1 MQDMLLWKEQPIPL
15 TWIYRLDL
23 PSQTTVGKMSYF
35 IAADETRSPN
45 EQYHEINIVDENFPK
60 IVVLEPHESA
70 EFMVNNPISVRVRV
84 TDNTSV
90 EEVRIHYAFSSSGNS
105 KPSDKFLSQL
115 LEKEASDHIYV
126 GLIPPQQNS
135 PGYIRYYLTA
145 ADEEQNVS
153 KSNERGIV
161 IVNPGQKFPKSKPKD
176 EDAKPPFHQGIWVSH
191 GWSEGVQDNA
201 SLVSK
206 WDRGDVLSFSYL
218 SEGKGYRTL
227 GVKIDFSYHISANT
241 NATVQWWPAMR
252 DRNVGF
258 ALLGGVARYRVADSI
273 HLESSRAGEDTSD
286 ESNHIT
292 PFLGA
297 NLKFYP
303 LDTVTVE
310 GAISTKLRS
319 VGTFS
324 SPESDS
330 FAKYLHHYE
339 FGTRIY
345 ITPALNLRLSY
356 GKWFLG
362 DRGSTTVQ
370 VGVGVTF

>member
-35 IAADETRSPN
+35 ITADTARSPN
-45 EQYHEINIVDENFPK
+45 EQYHEINIIDENFPK

-70 EFMVNNPISVRVRV
+70 EFTVNNPISVRAKV

-90 EEVRIHYAFSSSGNS
+90 EEVRIHFAFSSSGDS
-105 KPSDKFLSQL
+105 KPSDKFLSEL
-115 LEKEASDHIYV
+115 LEKEPADHIYV
-126 GLIPPQQNS
+126 GLIPPQQNGA
-135 PGYIRYYLTA
+135 GYIRYYLTA
-145 ADEEQNVS
+145 ADEEQNVT

-176 EDAKPPFHQGIWVSH
+176 KDSKPPFHQGIWVSH
-191 GWSEGVQDNA
+191 GWSEDIHDNGG
-201 SLVSK
+201 LVSK
-206 WDRGDVLSFSYL
+206 WDRGDILSFSYL
-218 SEGKGYRTL
+218 SEGKGHRTL

-258 ALLGGVARYRVADSI
+258 SLLGGVARYRVADYVR
-273 HLESSRAGEDTSD
+273 HESSRAGGDTLD
-286 ESNHIT
+286 ETNHIT
-292 PFLGA
+292 PFFGA

-310 GAISTKLRS
+310 GAISTKLGS
-319 VGTFS
+319 VDTFS
-324 SPESDS
+324 SPDSDS
-330 FAKYLHHYE
+330 VAKYLHHYE
-339 FGTRIY
+339 FGCRIY

-356 GKWFLG
+356 GNWFLG